1 MASVTFPA
9 ALGGD
14 DSTVTDDANASTGLA
29 NGGHRSRFVPALAQV
44 VAVAAHVV
52 AETGADV
59 TAAAA
64 SETAAAGS
72 ASAAATSASNAATS
86 ASNAATSASNAST
99 SAGAA
104 STSAS
109 GAAGSASSAST
120 SASSASSSATSA
132 STSASSAAT
141 SASNA
146 AGSETAASGSAT
158 AAATSASNASA
169 SASAAAASAVTAVNS
184 PGTSATSTTSL
195 TLATGAQSL
204 TIQTGKA
211 IVVGMSVVI
220 ARTSTPTDRMAGVVT
235 AYDSGTGALSVQV
248 DVANGSGTHTGW
260 TVSLGNAAP
269 AAATQAEME
278 AGTEA
283 SLRSVSPLRIKQ
295 AITATA
301 SLLGHTH
308 TGTYEP
314 VQTAATQAEMVSGTV
329 SALRSMSPLRVKQAM
344 VVGYVARTANTM
356 LAAGDLGKFIDIT
369 SGTFTQTFAAAAT
382 LGEGWWC
389 YLRNAGTGVITLDPN
404 ASETID
410 GVTSG
415 VIVAGDTYLILC
427 TGTSFITERRQNGP
441 MRIELKTS
449 SGSWTAPLGVYAAR
463 VSATGG
469 GAGAKDQTRYVGG
482 GGGTAIKTFKV
493 YPGTV
498 YNYVVGAAGTNG
510 SGTNGGDSTFTA
522 GGVTITG
529 GGGKHNNT
537 SVGYIGKGG
546 AATGGDINIGG
557 GAGLPASTSDTD
569 NAGGDSV
576 YGFGARMIGGSNNT
590 DLYVTAT
597 GYGGGACG
605 DGYNNATATQ
615 GCVIIEY

>member
-1 MASVTFPA
+1 MSSVYFDPA
-9 ALGGD
+9 VGGD
-14 DSTVTDDANASTGLA
+14 GSTVTDDNNASTGLG
-29 NGGHRSRFVPALAQV
+29 NGGHRTRFVPALAQV
-44 VAVAAHVV
+44 VSVSGHVV
-52 AETGADV
+52 AQTGSDV
-59 TAAAA
+59 TATAASASAAA
-64 SETAAAGS
+64 SS
-72 ASAAATSASNAATS
+72 ASAAATSASNAS
-86 ASNAATSASNAST
+86 TSASNAST

-109 GAAGSASSAST
+109 AAAGSASSAST

-132 STSASSAAT
+132 STSASNAATSAIAAAGSASSAST

-146 AGSETAASGSAT
+146 AASESGAAGSAT
-158 AAATSASNASA
+158 TASNAA
-169 SASAAAASAVTAVNS
+169 TTALNA
-184 PGTSATSTTSL
+184 PGTSASSTTSL
-195 TLATGAQSL
+195 TIGTGSKAL
-204 TIQTGKA
+204 TIQPAKS

-220 ARTSTPTDRMAGVVT
+220 AATSTPTDRMSGVVT
-235 AYDSGTGALSVQV
+235 AYDGGTGALSVQV
-248 DVANGSGTHTGW
+248 DVANGIGNSYAGW
-260 TVSLGNAAP
+260 TVILGNAVP
-269 AAATQAEME
+269 DAATQAEME

-314 VQTAATQAEMVSGTV
+314 VQTAATEAEMVSGTV
-329 SALRSMSPLRVKQAM
+329 SDVRSMSPLRVKQAM
-344 VVGYVARTANTM
+344 VVGYVARTANAM
-356 LAAGDLGKFIDIT
+356 LAVGDFGKFIDIT
-369 SGTFTQTFAAAAT
+369 SGTFTQTFTAATT

-389 YLRNAGTGVITLDPN
+389 YLRNAGTGVITVDPN

-469 GAGAKDQTRYVGG
+469 GAGAKSEARYVGG

-493 YPGTV
+493 QPGTV
-498 YNYVVGAAGTNG
+498 YNYVVGAAGTIG
-510 SGTNGGDSTFTA
+510 YSGTNGGASTFTA

-529 GGGKHNNT
+529 GGGQCDN
-537 SVGYIGKGG
+537 SSAGYIGKGG
-546 AATGGDINIGG
+546 AATGGDINISG
-557 GAGLPASTSDTD
+557 GAGLPASASDTE

-576 YGFGARMIGGSNNT
+576 YGFGARKIGDSNNT
-590 DLYVTAT
+590 ALYVTAT

-605 DGYNNATATQ
+605 DSYGNATATQ